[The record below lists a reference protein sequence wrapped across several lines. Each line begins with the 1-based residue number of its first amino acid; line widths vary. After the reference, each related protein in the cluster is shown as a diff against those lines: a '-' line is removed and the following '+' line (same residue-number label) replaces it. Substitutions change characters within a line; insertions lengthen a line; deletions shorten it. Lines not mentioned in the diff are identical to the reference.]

1 MARRIN
7 SDIQIK
13 AMRESGKILGLIL
26 AKLKTETEAGMSG
39 LDISAIAKKEV
50 KAYGAEAPFLN
61 YQGFPD
67 VICISVNDQVQHC
80 IPNDIKLKPGDLVNL
95 DFGIKW
101 DGMITDSGLT
111 FVVQSEPNP
120 DQFRLLEGTEAALNA
135 AIAMVKNGARI
146 KKISKKIEATLK
158 SYNLGI
164 VRDLVG
170 HGVGIELHE
179 EPEIPNYYIPGY
191 DYTLK
196 TGMTIA
202 IEPITTLGRE
212 EIKFSKNGWDIYT
225 TDGSLSAQFE
235 HTLLVLDNG
244 CEVLTARG

>member
-111 FVVQSEPNP
+111 FVVQ
-120 DQFRLLEGTEAALNA
+120 
-135 AIAMVKNGARI
+135 M
-146 KKISKKIEATLK
+146 
-158 SYNLGI
+158 
-164 VRDLVG
+164 
-170 HGVGIELHE
+170 
-179 EPEIPNYYIPGY
+179 
-191 DYTLK
+191 
-196 TGMTIA
+196 
-202 IEPITTLGRE
+202 
-212 EIKFSKNGWDIYT
+212 EIKNKM
-225 TDGSLSAQFE
+225 
-235 HTLLVLDNG
+235 
-244 CEVLTARG
+244 CR